1 MPAVRLWLSL
11 DPEDYLPYYTGAAQ
25 WVVATAEDGR
35 RVRFPAKALQ
45 RHLRPEGIHGR
56 FELQFDSTHRFVALR
71 RVAGHRA

>member
-1 MPAVRLWLSL
+1 M
-11 DPEDYLPYYTGAAQ
+11 
-25 WVVATAEDGR
+25 ATAEDGR